1 MDILKRTFTAYRIS
15 VVVEPP
21 PVDVLSQRL
30 RDHLA
35 GDTVR
40 GVEISGAETVRGADA
55 GALTAVDWQIVSADD
70 DSESDLHHG
79 GAGPTHRVEIIYERG
94 ACLAYLFVSRKLLL
108 FSGPAP
114 VRSAFVRFLT
124 QALDTRASVLV
135 PDSDTL
141 VGVFEAWLGGQED
154 DDSVAAASSAA
165 QKDVVIILRFGD
177 EASGG
182 ALRTLDIT
190 IPAEDLSAFAGTTG
204 GARFSDRLASYLD
217 KHLALN
223 IKHADVRIA
232 KISCGG
238 FVLGEGKVKLSD
250 EARVAE
256 ILDGIK

>member
-21 PVDVLSQRL
+21 PADVLSQRL

-40 GVEISGAETVRGADA
+40 GVEIRGAETVSGTDA
-55 GALTAVDWQIVSADD
+55 GALTAVDWQIVPAEED
-70 DSESDLHHG
+70 ESDLHHG

-114 VRSAFVRFLT
+114 VRGAFVRFLT

-135 PDSDTL
+135 PDSDAL

-154 DDSVAAASSAA
+154 DESMTALSAA
-165 QKDVVIILRFGD
+165 QKDVVITLRFGE
-177 EASGG
+177 EAGGG

-190 IPAEDLSAFAGTTG
+190 IPAEDLPAFAGTAG

-223 IKHADVRIA
+223 IKHADVRVA

-238 FVLGEGKVKLSD
+238 FVLGEGKVKLLD
-250 EARVAE
+250 EAKIAE
-256 ILDGIK
+256 ILDDIK

>member
-21 PVDVLSQRL
+21 PANVLSQRL
-30 RDHLA
+30 RDRLA

-40 GVEISGAETVRGADA
+40 GVEIRGAETVSGADA
-55 GALTAVDWQIVSADD
+55 GALTAVDWQIVSADNG
-70 DSESDLHHG
+70 ESDLHHG

-94 ACLAYLFVSRKLLL
+94 GCLAYLFVSRKLLL

-114 VRSAFVRFLT
+114 VRGTFVRFLT

-141 VGVFEAWLGGQED
+141 AGVFEAWLGGQQD
-154 DDSVAAASSAA
+154 DESATTLSAA
-165 QKDVVIILRFGD
+165 QKDVVITLRFGD
-177 EASGG
+177 EAGGG

-190 IPAEDLSAFAGTTG
+190 IPAEDISAFAGTAG
-204 GARFSDRLASYLD
+204 GVRFSDRLASYLD

-238 FVLGEGKVKLSD
+238 FVLGEGKVKLLD
-250 EARVAE
+250 EAKVAE